1 MMLRKEQFEQFE
13 SEEMVKGGNHALE
26 KSLEDGRD
34 GRVVVD
40 VEESIV
46 MNDEG
51 LEDTGDGR
59 VVVDVEESIV
69 MNDEGLDRRW

>member
-1 MMLRKEQFEQFE
+1 MFDRGVAEFGKL
-13 SEEMVKGGNHALE
+13 SGDN
-26 KSLEDGRD
+26 
-34 GRVVVD
+34 

-59 VVVDVEESIV
+59 AVVDAEESVDIV
-69 MNDEGLDRRW
+69 VDI